1 MSEGERAPVL
11 LVVGADEA
19 GRVDRLLVRRFPESS
34 RRLLSD
40 LFATG
45 GVRIGNR
52 ILRKGDRVEPGVE
65 VTLTRPPPVGEDLRV
80 TADPDAA
87 RLLRALHVDDELV
100 VIDKPPGMPSQPL
113 RPGERGTAAS
123 GIVSLWPECA
133 TVSDDPRDGGLV
145 HRLDIGTS
153 GALIAARTRAG
164 WIRVR
169 AAFGAGRVEKEYL
182 ALVDHPP
189 VSRECDQ
196 PLAQRGKRVVV
207 DHVDGL
213 PAHTAWEV
221 VARHGERCLLRCR
234 ATTGRMHQVRAH
246 LAHVGAPIVGD
257 ELYGGAPFDGLIGFF
272 LHAAVVRLPA
282 ASGELLTVEAPLP
295 ADRRAVIAA
304 VIAALAASPTA

>member
-1 MSEGERAPVL
+1 MSDSESVTVR

-19 GRVDRLLVRRFPESS
+19 GRIDRLLVRRFPESS
-34 RRLLSD
+34 RGLLAE
-40 LFATG
+40 LFDTG
-45 GVRIGNR
+45 GVRLGSR
-52 ILRKGDRVEPGVE
+52 ILRKGDRVEPGAE
-65 VTLTRPPPVGEDLRV
+65 ITLARTPPVGEDLRV
-80 TADPDAA
+80 VADPEAAA
-87 RLLRALHVDDELV
+87 RLHPLHVDDEVV

-153 GALIAARTRAG
+153 GALIAARTRAA
-164 WIRVR
+164 WIRLR
-169 AAFGAGRVEKEYL
+169 AGFGTGGIDKEYL
-182 ALVDHPP
+182 ALVEHAP

-196 PLAQRGKRVVV
+196 PLAQRGKHVVV

-213 PAHTAWEV
+213 PAHTSWET
-221 VARHGERCLLRCR
+221 VARHGERVLLRCR

-257 ELYGGAPFDGLIGFF
+257 ELYGGRAWPGLIGFF
-272 LHAAVVRLPA
+272 LHAAVVRFPA
-282 ASGELLTVEAPLP
+282 AGGQVVTVEAPLP
-295 ADRRAVIAA
+295 PDRRAVIS
-304 VIAALAASPTA
+304 ALEP